1 MSQFKGMVI
10 GIPREIMPGERRV
23 AATPETVRELLNT
36 GARVVVQSGAGTGA
50 YYDDQAYVVAGAEV
64 VADAREVY
72 KKAGLILKVKE
83 PKYNEELRA
92 HEADLIAEGAVLVCF
107 LHPANPLNHD
117 MVRTLASRGVTSF
130 SLDSIPRI
138 SRAQHMDALTSMSTV
153 AGYKAV
159 ISAAYHLARFVPMI
173 PTDAGIIE
181 PARVLV
187 VGTGVA
193 GLQAIATAKR
203 LGGRVKALDIR
214 PEANEQARSLGASLV
229 PFDLPE
235 GAGVGEGG
243 YAQCLSE
250 ALYQRERECLAPAVA
265 ESDIVILTALVPRE
279 RAPMLVDK
287 AMVES
292 MKKGSVIVDI
302 SIDQGGNCEVT
313 RPGEEY
319 FWHDVLV
326 TGLINIPASLAVDS
340 TRMFAHN
347 LHEFISHLVVRGQIH
362 ADSPDEIIRESLVT
376 HNNAVVH
383 KGTLKAMNSKDV

>member
-1 MSQFKGMVI
+1 MASFNGLVI
-10 GIPREIMPGERRV
+10 GVPREIMPGERRV
-23 AATPETVRELLNT
+23 AATPDTVGEYVSA
-36 GARVVVQSGAGTGA
+36 GARVLVECGAGAGA
-50 YYDDQAYVVAGAEV
+50 YYGDEEYRQAGAEV
-64 VADAREVY
+64 ISNAREVF
-72 KKAGLILKVKE
+72 GRSTLILKVKE
-83 PKYNEELRA
+83 PKYNKELGV
-92 HEADLIAEGAVLVCF
+92 HEAELIPEKGFLVCF

-117 MVRTLASRGVTSF
+117 MVRTLAARGITSF
-130 SLDSIPRI
+130 SLDSIPRV

-159 ISAAYHLARFVPMI
+159 INAAHHLARFVPMI

-214 PEANEQARSLGASLV
+214 PEANEQARSLGAALV
-229 PFDLPE
+229 PFELPE

-243 YAQCLSE
+243 YAQRLSE
-250 ALYQRERECLAPAVA
+250 EWYQRERECLAPVVA

-279 RAPMLVDK
+279 RAPILVDK
-287 AMVES
+287 AMVER

-319 FWHDVLV
+319 AWNDVLV
-326 TGLINIPASLAVDS
+326 VGLINIPAYLAVDS

-347 LHEFISHLVVRGQIH
+347 LYEYVCHIAVDGKIDGN
-362 ADSPDEIIRESLVT
+362 APDELVREACVT
-376 HNNAVVH
+376 RGGAVVH
-383 KGTLKAMNSKDV
+383 KGTLKAMGLTGA

>member
-1 MSQFKGMVI
+1 MSRFAGMVI
-10 GIPREIMPGERRV
+10 GVPREIMPGERRV
-23 AATPETVRELLNT
+23 AVVPETVHAFVQD
-36 GARVVVQSGAGTGA
+36 GARVVVQSGAGSGA
-50 YYDDQAYVVAGAEV
+50 YYDDTAYEEAGAEV
-64 VADAREVY
+64 IADAGEVFGR
-72 KKAGLILKVKE
+72 ADIILKVKE
-83 PKYNEELRA
+83 PRFNESVQA
-92 HEADLIAEGAVLVCF
+92 HEADLIREGAFLVCF
-107 LHPANPLNHD
+107 LHPANPLNHK
-117 MVRTLASRGVTSF
+117 MVHTLAARGIASF

-138 SRAQHMDALTSMSTV
+138 SRAQHMDALTSMSTI

-159 ISAAYHLARFVPMI
+159 ISAAHHLARFVPMI

-214 PEANEQARSLGASLV
+214 PEANEQARSLGAALV

-235 GAGVGEGG
+235 GVGVGEGG
-243 YAQCLSE
+243 YAQRLSQDW
-250 ALYQRERECLAPAVA
+250 YQRERECLAPAVA
-265 ESDIVILTALVPRE
+265 ESDIVILTALVPGE
-279 RAPMLVDK
+279 RAPVLVDK

-319 FWHDVLV
+319 SWHDVLV
-326 TGLINIPASLAVDS
+326 IGLINIPAYLAVDA

-347 LHEFISHLVVRGQIH
+347 LYEYVNHIVVDGKIDTNSQ
-362 ADSPDEIIRESLVT
+362 DEIVTKALVT
-376 HNNAVVH
+376 KDGDRKSVV
-383 KGTLKAMNSKDV
+383 

>member
-1 MSQFKGMVI
+1 MSRFTGLVL
-10 GIPREIMPGERRV
+10 GAPREIMPGERRV
-23 AATPETVRELLNT
+23 AVVPETVRAFVKE
-36 GARVVVQSGAGTGA
+36 GARVVVQSGAGAGA
-50 YYDDQAYVVAGAEV
+50 YYDDVAYTEAGAEV
-64 VADAREVY
+64 IADAREVFHR
-72 KKAGLILKVKE
+72 ADVILKVKE
-83 PKYNEELRA
+83 PKFNKSLQV
-92 HEADLIAEGAVLVCF
+92 HEADLISEGTFLVCF

-117 MVRTLASRGVTSF
+117 MVRTLAARKITSF

-159 ISAAYHLARFVPMI
+159 ISAAHNLARFVPMI

-214 PEANEQARSLGASLV
+214 PEANEQARSLGAALV

-235 GAGVGEGG
+235 GAGVGESG
-243 YAQCLSE
+243 YAQRLSE
-250 ALYQRERECLAPAVA
+250 DWYQRERDCLAPAVA
-265 ESDIVILTALVPRE
+265 ESDIVVLTALVPGE
-279 RAPMLVDK
+279 RAPILVDK

-319 FWHDVLV
+319 SWHDVLV
-326 TGLINIPASLAVDS
+326 IGLINIPAYLAVDS

-347 LHEFISHLVVRGQIH
+347 LYEYVNHIVVDGKIDANSR
-362 ADSPDEIIRESLVT
+362 DEIVEKAIVT
-376 HNNAVVH
+376 RDGAIIH
-383 KGTLKAMNSKDV
+383 KGTLKSMEGMRA

>member
-1 MSQFKGMVI
+1 MSQFTGLVI

-23 AATPETVRELLNT
+23 AVVPETVRAFAKD
-36 GARVVVQSGAGTGA
+36 GARVVVQSGAGAGA
-50 YYDDQAYVVAGAEV
+50 YYDDAAYIEAGAEV
-64 VADAREVY
+64 VADAREVFHR
-72 KKAGLILKVKE
+72 ADVILKVKE
-83 PKYNEELRA
+83 PKFNKSLQV
-92 HEADLIAEGAVLVCF
+92 HEADLISEGAFLVCF

-117 MVRTLASRGVTSF
+117 MVRTLAARKITSF

-159 ISAAYHLARFVPMI
+159 ISAAHNLARFVPMI

-214 PEANEQARSLGASLV
+214 PEANEQARSLGAVLV
-229 PFDLPE
+229 PFDLPQGV
-235 GAGVGEGG
+235 GAGEGG
-243 YAQCLSE
+243 YAQRLPE
-250 ALYQRERECLAPAVA
+250 EWYQRERECLAPVIA
-265 ESDIVILTALVPRE
+265 ESDIVVLTALVPGE
-279 RAPMLVDK
+279 RAPILVDTS
-287 AMVES
+287 MVES

-319 FWHDVLV
+319 SWHDVLV
-326 TGLINIPASLAVDS
+326 IGMINIPAYLAVDS

-347 LHEFISHLVVRGQIH
+347 LYEYMNHIVADGRID
-362 ADSPDEIIRESLVT
+362 ADSQDEIIREALVT
-376 HNNAVVH
+376 KNGSIVH
-383 KGTLKAMNSKDV
+383 KGALKAMEEACA

>member
-1 MSQFKGMVI
+1 MSTFAGLVI
-10 GIPREIMPGERRV
+10 GVPREIMPGERRV
-23 AATPETVRELLNT
+23 AVIPETVQAFVNG

-50 YYDDQAYVVAGAEV
+50 YYDDDAYRQAGAEV
-64 VADAREVY
+64 AADAREVFRR
-72 KKAGLILKVKE
+72 ADLILKVKE
-83 PKYNEELRA
+83 PKFNESLQA
-92 HEADLIAEGAVLVCF
+92 HEADLITEGAFLVCF

-117 MVRTLASRGVTSF
+117 MVRTLAARGITSF
-130 SLDSIPRI
+130 SLDSIPRV

-159 ISAAYHLARFVPMI
+159 ISAAHNLARFVPMI

-214 PEANEQARSLGASLV
+214 PEANEQARSLGAALV
-229 PFDLPE
+229 PFELPE
-235 GAGVGEGG
+235 SAGVGEGG
-243 YAQCLSE
+243 YAQRLTE
-250 ALYQRERECLAPAVA
+250 DWYRRERECLAPVVA

-279 RAPMLVDK
+279 RAPILVDRP
-287 AMVES
+287 MVER

-319 FWHDVLV
+319 SWHDVLV
-326 TGLINIPASLAVDS
+326 IGLINIPAYLAVDS

-347 LHEFISHLVVRGQIH
+347 LYEYISHIVVNGRIDANAQDELV
-362 ADSPDEIIRESLVT
+362 REALVT
-376 HNNAVVH
+376 KDHAVVH
-383 KGTLKAMNSKDV
+383 KGTLKAMD

>member
-1 MSQFKGMVI
+1 MSRFAGMVI
-10 GIPREIMPGERRV
+10 GVPREIMPGERRV
-23 AATPETVRELLNT
+23 AVVPETVRAFVAE
-36 GARVVVQSGAGTGA
+36 GATVLVQSGAGLGA
-50 YYDDQAYVVAGAEV
+50 YYDDSAYVEAGAEV
-64 VADAREVY
+64 IPDVAQVFGRADI
-72 KKAGLILKVKE
+72 ILKVKE
-83 PKYNEELRA
+83 PKFNKALQA
-92 HEADLIAEGAVLVCF
+92 HEAELISEGAFLVCF

-117 MVRTLASRGVTSF
+117 MVRTLATRKITSF

-159 ISAAYHLARFVPMI
+159 ISAAHHLARFVPMI

-203 LGGRVKALDIR
+203 LGGRVKSLDIR
-214 PEANEQARSLGASLV
+214 PEANEQARSLGAALV
-229 PFDLPE
+229 PFDLPQ
-235 GAGVGEGG
+235 GVGVGEGG
-243 YAQCLSE
+243 YAQRLSE
-250 ALYQRERECLAPAVA
+250 DWYQRERDCLAPVVA
-265 ESDIVILTALVPRE
+265 ESDIVILTALVPGE

-319 FWHDVLV
+319 SWHDVLV
-326 TGLINIPASLAVDS
+326 LGLINIPAYLAVDA

-347 LHEFISHLVVRGQIH
+347 LYEYVNHIVVDGKIDTNSH
-362 ADSPDEIIRESLVT
+362 DEIVMKALVT
-376 HNNAVVH
+376 KDGAVVH
-383 KGTLKAMNSKDV
+383 QGTLKAMEGMNA

>member
-1 MSQFKGMVI
+1 MSGFNGLVI
-10 GIPREIMPGERRV
+10 GVPREIMPGERRV
-23 AATPETVRELLNT
+23 AATPETVREFVNA
-36 GARVVVQSGAGTGA
+36 GARVLVESGAGAGA
-50 YYDDQAYVVAGAEV
+50 YYGDEAYAQAGAEV
-64 VADAREVY
+64 VAGAREVFDR
-72 KKAGLILKVKE
+72 AELVLKVKE
-83 PKYNEELRA
+83 PKLNKELGA
-92 HEADLIAEGAVLVCF
+92 HEADLIRENGFLVCF

-117 MVRTLASRGVTSF
+117 MVRTLAARGITSF

-159 ISAAYHLARFVPMI
+159 ISAAHHLARFVPMI
-173 PTDAGIIE
+173 PTDSGIIE

-203 LGGRVKALDIR
+203 LGGRVKSLDIR

-235 GAGVGEGG
+235 GVGVGEGG
-243 YAQCLSE
+243 YAQRLSE
-250 ALYQRERECLAPAVA
+250 DLYQRERECLAPVVA

-279 RAPMLVDK
+279 RAPILVDRP
-287 AMVES
+287 MVES

-319 FWHDVLV
+319 SWHDVLV
-326 TGLINIPASLAVDS
+326 IGLINIPAYLAVDS

-347 LHEFISHLVVRGQIH
+347 LYEYVSHIVVSGRIDTNSKDELV
-362 ADSPDEIIRESLVT
+362 REACVT
-376 HNNAVVH
+376 CDGSVVH
-383 KGTLKAMNSKDV
+383 KGTLKAMGLSAD